1 MFCVGKHPPPLTL
14 SLHELHASPGTSCT
28 RTLACVVQRAEL
40 PKEGLIPVTAESFAK
55 WKADRAAKRIADWE
69 AKRAEEAKRTGGRGL
84 STCPLCALLPFPLPR
99 DIPLPILLRG

>member
-1 MFCVGKHPPPLTL
+1 MRGLFRLFFVVC
-14 SLHELHASPGTSCT
+14 
-28 RTLACVVQRAEL
+28 VQRAAL

-84 STCPLCALLPFPLPR
+84 SAYRPCLSVAPLVCGFPARSL
-99 DIPLPILLRG
+99 